1 MNSMRCFY
9 TLLMIFVPCILSA
22 QTQLGLVR
30 TAGTE
35 NEKGQP
41 LEGVTVRAQGMS
53 AVTSD
58 AQGLFTLALSD
69 VEAEGDVFR
78 IVSARKMDYEL
89 LDKDAL
95 KADFVYST
103 SVPVEIVMISTKRL
117 AQIREDIEE
126 QARKNATQAY
136 EKRLK
141 ELKEKLADLQIT
153 AKEYND
159 QTKRLQE
166 KMESFERLILEMTEH
181 YARTDYDRLDPLN
194 AEINRCIV
202 AGELERADSLID
214 TKGDV
219 CKRAYDNIMRGQ
231 VIRQVEEE
239 VEKIKQNYEAD
250 E

>member
-103 SVPVEIVMISTKRL
+103 SVPVEIVMISTERL

-194 AEINRCIV
+194 AQINRCIV

>member
-41 LEGVTVRAQGMS
+41 LEGVTVRVQGMS

-69 VEAEGDVFR
+69 VAAEGDVFR

-103 SVPVEIVMISTKRL
+103 SVPVEIVMISTERL
-117 AQIREDIEE
+117 VQIKEDIEE
-126 QARKNATQAY
+126 QARKNATQAC

-166 KMESFERLILEMTEH
+166 KMESFERLILEMAEH